1 MPAYRSLCNVA
12 GTGLARRTLALPVVR
27 GATIDAVFVALAGW
41 LMTGVF
47 LDAGA
52 HIRRLPDTFWTPWH
66 AVLYSGLFAC
76 GALVIGLRVLE
87 ARSARRFLDDGYA
100 LSLLGVV
107 IGGAAGI
114 ADAIW
119 HTL

>member
-1 MPAYRSLCNVA
+1 MPAYRRLCNVA

-76 GALVIGLRVLE
+76 GAFLVATRVAG
-87 ARSARRFLDDGYA
+87 ARAGRPVLDRGY
-100 LSLLGVV
+100 
-107 IGGAAGI
+107 
-114 ADAIW
+114 D
-119 HTL
+119 